1 VARAA
6 SPDNVWWLTVVYGP
20 QADQDKIQFLEELLS
35 TSGAW
40 MLCGDFNMIY
50 LAADK
55 NNDRLDRRAMR
66 RFRNFLGAAQLEEVH
81 LQGRRFTW
89 SSERDRPTLE
99 RLERVFVTADWLHLY
114 PNHLLRALSS
124 DCSDH
129 APLLLS
135 PDVVPWAK
143 KRFRFESFWTKMPGF
158 VDVVAAAWSASAT
171 LIHADACRVLD
182 YKLRNVARALRSWSD
197 KKLGSVRLQLALAR
211 EVILR
216 YDEAQEH
223 RVLTQQEAQLRRR
236 LQVRVLG
243 LASLLRTM
251 ARQRSR
257 MLFLS
262 EGDANTKF
270 FHLMACHRKR
280 RSYIRSLKVDGT
292 EVVTDE
298 AKAEA
303 LYQHYLQLLGTNF
316 ARSRRF
322 DLNIIGV
329 PSADLSG
336 LETLFSEEEVWAV
349 IKELPNDKALGP
361 DGFTG
366 LFYKTAW
373 PIIKADVMNA
383 FNAFWAADSR
393 SFNLLN
399 DAYMV
404 LLKKKEQPEE
414 IRDYRPISLIH
425 SFGKLVTK
433 CLARRLGVGAGW
445 FNHAKSDSLH
455 PGKMLT

>member
-1 VARAA
+1 
-6 SPDNVWWLTVVYGP
+6 
-20 QADQDKIQFLEELLS
+20 
-35 TSGAW
+35 
-40 MLCGDFNMIY
+40 M
-50 LAADK
+50 
-55 NNDRLDRRAMR
+55 
-66 RFRNFLGAAQLEEVH
+66 
-81 LQGRRFTW
+81 
-89 SSERDRPTLE
+89 
-99 RLERVFVTADWLHLY
+99 
-114 PNHLLRALSS
+114 
-124 DCSDH
+124 
-129 APLLLS
+129 
-135 PDVVPWAK
+135 
-143 KRFRFESFWTKMPGF
+143 
-158 VDVVAAAWSASAT
+158 
-171 LIHADACRVLD
+171 
-182 YKLRNVARALRSWSD
+182 
-197 KKLGSVRLQLALAR
+197 
-211 EVILR
+211 
-216 YDEAQEH
+216 
-223 RVLTQQEAQLRRR
+223 
-236 LQVRVLG
+236 
-243 LASLLRTM
+243 
-251 ARQRSR
+251 
-257 MLFLS
+257 
-262 EGDANTKF
+262 